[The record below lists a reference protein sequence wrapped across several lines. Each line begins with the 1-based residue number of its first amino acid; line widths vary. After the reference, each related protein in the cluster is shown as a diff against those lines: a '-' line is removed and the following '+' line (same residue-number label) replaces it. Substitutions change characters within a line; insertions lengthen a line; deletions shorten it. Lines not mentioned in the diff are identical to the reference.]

1 MKLPDFQ
8 IERFFARYEFNT
20 ELLLCASDCQ
30 SMSVSELCALEPGAR
45 ERLSDLWLGYTES
58 RGAPSLRGEISRLYR
73 SITAGEVLVHAG
85 AEEGIHLCM
94 HAVLEPGDHVIVQ
107 SPCYQS
113 LREIALGT
121 GCEVSP
127 WSMREEDGWAPD
139 PDELDRLVRPSTKL
153 IVVNTPHNPT
163 GYHLPEGVLRRL
175 CRIADERRIT
185 LFCDEVYRGL
195 EYRDEDRIPSA
206 CDLSE
211 RAVSLGVL
219 SKAYGLGGLRI
230 GWMATRDQVLYARME
245 SLKDYTTICSS
256 APSELLA
263 EIALR
268 HGESI
273 IGRNLGLIRAN
284 LSLVGDLLRRH
295 PDLMSWQPPKAGPIA
310 FPRLLRGTIGELS
323 ARIAK
328 ECGVLLLPG
337 TVYGDRENHFRIGF
351 GRANLPQAL
360 ARLEEW
366 LSRNRD

>member
-1 MKLPDFQ
+1 MKLPDFE
-8 IERFFARYEFNT
+8 IERFFARYEFTT
-20 ELLLCASDCQ
+20 EYLLCASDCQ
-30 SMSVSELCALEPGAR
+30 SMSVSELLSLEPGAS
-45 ERLSDLWLGYTES
+45 ERLAQLWLGYTES
-58 RGAPSLRGEISRLYR
+58 RGAPSLRREISRLYR
-73 SITAGEVLVHAG
+73 SISPEEVLVHAG

-94 HAVLEPGDHVIVQ
+94 HAVLQPGDHVIVQ

-113 LREIALGT
+113 LQEIARGI

-127 WSMREEDGWAPD
+127 WLMREEDDWAPD
-139 PDELDRLVRPSTKL
+139 PDEMERLLRPSTKL

-163 GYHLPEGVLRRL
+163 GYHLPERALRRL
-175 CRIADERRIT
+175 CGLADERGIT

-206 CDLSE
+206 CDLSA
-211 RAVSLGVL
+211 RAISLGVL

-230 GWMATRDQVLYARME
+230 GWIATRDRALYDRME

-273 IGRNLGLIRAN
+273 IDRNRALIRNN
-284 LSLVGDLLRRH
+284 LSLVRGFFHRH
-295 PDLMSWQPPKAGPIA
+295 PDLVSWQLPKAGPIG
-310 FPRLLRGTIGELS
+310 FPKLLQGSIEELCPR
-323 ARIAK
+323 AAK

-337 TVYGDRENHFRIGF
+337 TAYGDRENHCRIGF

-366 LSRNRD
+366 LSRKSG